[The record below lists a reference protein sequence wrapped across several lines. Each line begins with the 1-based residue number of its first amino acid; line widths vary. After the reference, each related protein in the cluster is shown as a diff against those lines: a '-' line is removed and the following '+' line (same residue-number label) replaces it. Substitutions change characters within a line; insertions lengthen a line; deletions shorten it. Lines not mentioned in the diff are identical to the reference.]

1 MSSASNLSRR
11 RHSRLLH
18 RPFFVPP
25 VERMPLGGGGAGGG
39 TGGLLDDMVGGD
51 CGMFLIIETYDAAS
65 LLQLRFDG
73 SLREFSM
80 PSKVSALGNGGN
92 K

>member
-1 MSSASNLSRR
+1 
-11 RHSRLLH
+11 
-18 RPFFVPP
+18 
-25 VERMPLGGGGAGGG
+25 MPLGGGGAGGG
-39 TGGLLDDMVGGD
+39 TGGLLDDVVGGD

-65 LLQLRFDG
+65 LLQLRIRRLA
-73 SLREFSM
+73 LRFSM